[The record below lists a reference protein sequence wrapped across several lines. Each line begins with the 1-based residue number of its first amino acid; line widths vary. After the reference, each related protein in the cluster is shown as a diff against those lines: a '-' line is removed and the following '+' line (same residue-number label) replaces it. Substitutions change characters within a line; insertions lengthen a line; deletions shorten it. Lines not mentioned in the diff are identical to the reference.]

1 MQQRTGFEPGRVK
14 KRTRN
19 PGIAIVYYIFD
30 VLYVDGYSLLRVDLE
45 QRKQVLQQLLTP
57 NATFRYSE
65 AFPEQG
71 LQLFEAAKLQGLE
84 GIVAK
89 RRTSCYETKRSRDWL
104 KVKTTMRQEC
114 VIGGYTEPR
123 GSRENFGSLVLGLY
137 DDQGKLVPVGQ
148 AGSGFTQ
155 KTHAAMWERL
165 RKLETDKSPFS
176 RKPEASRG
184 VHYVRPELV
193 AEIKFT
199 EWTHEGQKG
208 GLKMRAPVFQGLRS
222 DKKPKECRFE
232 IPHKA
237 SVEKRTPKK
246 GKAA

>member
-1 MQQRTGFEPGRVK
+1 VK

-30 VLYVDGYSLLRVDLE
+30 VLYADGYSLTRVDLE
-45 QRKQVLQQLLTP
+45 QRKQILQQLLRP

-71 LQLFEAAKLQGLE
+71 RQLFEAAKQQGLE

-114 VIGGYTEPR
+114 VIGGYTDPR

-148 AGSGFTQ
+148 AGSGFTH
-155 KTHAAMWERL
+155 KTHAAMWGRL
-165 RKLETDKSPFS
+165 RKLETNTSPFA

-208 GLKMRAPVFQGLRS
+208 GLKMRAPVFQGLRI
-222 DKKPKECRFE
+222 DKEPKECRFE

-237 SVEKRTPKK
+237 STEKRKPKR

>member
-1 MQQRTGFEPGRVK
+1 QALAKAVNAKQAVLDVEIVALDEHGRPSFSLMQQRSGLTIGP
-14 KRTRN
+14 KRRAKDRSV
-19 PGIAIVYYIFD
+19 PIVYYAFD
-30 VLYVDGYSLLRVDLE
+30 LIYADGYDLTRVDLE
-45 QRKQVLQQLLTP
+45 KRKQALVSLLRTSELI
-57 NATFRYSE
+57 RYSE
-65 AFPEQG
+65 HFLGKGEELYRAASEQ
-71 LQLFEAAKLQGLE
+71 KLE

-89 RRTSCYETKRSRDWL
+89 KRNSCYVQKRSREWL
-104 KVKTTMRQEC
+104 KMKVTMRQEC
-114 VIGGYTEPR
+114 VIGGYTDPR

-165 RKLETDKSPFS
+165 RKLQTHESPFS

-199 EWTHEGQKG
+199 E
-208 GLKMRAPVFQGLRS
+208 
-222 DKKPKECRFE
+222 
-232 IPHKA
+232 
-237 SVEKRTPKK
+237 
-246 GKAA
+246 